1 MLADQH
7 EQINR
12 ARVALGRRIQA
23 ARLDA
28 NLTQERFAELTGLD
42 RSTIQR
48 IEGGYND
55 PKFSHLFR
63 IASGLSMPL
72 RDLLP

>member
-1 MLADQH
+1 MLADRN
-7 EQINR
+7 EEINR

-28 NLTQERFAELTGLD
+28 NLTQERLAERSGID

-55 PKFSHLFR
+55 PKFSHLYL
-63 IASGLSMPL
+63 IATALHLPL